1 MDRALETPN
10 WMDFFPVAKLHHL
23 SSSALDHSPLSLH
36 FAYRWMK
43 KKTRRTFKFESM
55 WLKDS
60 KCEDVVKTT
69 WESGL
74 MLAMNWVLRS
84 CLDQCK
90 ADLSA

>member
-1 MDRALETPN
+1 
-10 WMDFFPVAKLHHL
+10 
-23 SSSALDHSPLSLH
+23 
-36 FAYRWMK
+36 
-43 KKTRRTFKFESM
+43 M

-84 CLDQCK
+84 CLDQCE
-90 ADLSA
+90 ADLSS

>member
-1 MDRALETPN
+1 
-10 WMDFFPVAKLHHL
+10 
-23 SSSALDHSPLSLH
+23 
-36 FAYRWMK
+36 
-43 KKTRRTFKFESM
+43 M
-55 WLKDS
+55 WLKDR